1 METTGSRPHLED
13 AFSLD
18 LAAIMRNSAA
28 KEERYTSGVV
38 TWASTQDVAV
48 LEVHVVL
55 NLSDGGGDA
64 SLSHILRD
72 PLAGDARTVA
82 YCIHLETTR
91 PHLGGLRW
99 WFRCPVSGRRARKL
113 YLYPGLERFCHRE
126 AIDPAPTY
134 ALQRVSGFDR
144 VLAQRAAL
152 AAKLGNEPTFLGLGP
167 KPKWMWWRTFE
178 KYERRDEKLRYQRDC
193 YIDWHREQISALENQ

>member
-1 METTGSRPHLED
+1 MQTCGSRPHLED
-13 AFSLD
+13 AFPLD

-28 KEERYTSGVV
+28 KEERYTSGTVV
-38 TWASTQDVAV
+38 WANTPDVAL

-64 SLSHILRD
+64 SLSYLVRD
-72 PLAGDARTVA
+72 PHTDEARTIA

-99 WFRCPVSGRRARKL
+99 WFRCPVTGKRARKL
-113 YLYPGLERFCHRE
+113 YLYPGLERFCHRD
-126 AIDPAPTY
+126 AIDPPPTY

-144 VLAQRAAL
+144 VLMQRNTL
-152 AAKLGNEPTFLGLGP
+152 AAKLGNEPTFSGLGQ
-167 KPKWMWWRTFE
+167 KPKWMRWKTFNQ
-178 KYERRDEKLRYQRDC
+178 YRQRDEKLQERHDWYL
-193 YIDWHREQISALENQ
+193 DWHREKLRER